1 MTNLEYLIEN
11 KEKLNIENHT
21 ICGLCY
27 LIKHKKSCTGA
38 VDHCRYS
45 CEFFNHSVCYE
56 FLNKEYPQPIK
67 MKQFEFDFMAIYV
80 DVFKLNE
87 SVFINDRTFKEM
99 YKIGYYKNVNIYK
112 QFKEIL
118 EKAVIVD
125 DK

>member
-1 MTNLEYLIEN
+1 
-11 KEKLNIENHT
+11 
-21 ICGLCY
+21 
-27 LIKHKKSCTGA
+27 
-38 VDHCRYS
+38 
-45 CEFFNHSVCYE
+45 
-56 FLNKEYPQPIK
+56 
-67 MKQFEFDFMAIYV
+67 MAIYV

-118 EKAVIVD
+118 ERAVIVD